1 MEGYAKLA
9 SLMGANP
16 EVAILRRFGAMNAQN
31 LLYFQAE
38 LVALED
44 DLRYYA
50 DQDSAS
56 DDLDRKLYSE
66 CWDYL
71 SKSDDKSSGSD
82 ERAGQQWRT
91 MLRIREKLKEYNEAL
106 LHQTAL
112 AGLQKPNPRD
122 LSFLQQWM
130 ESVSMGNVR
139 LVGQDSDV
147 WSKPDKSDLIA
158 LQARHA
164 DDPLT
169 AWVTNTGVHW
179 WHQVVGKYL
188 RQPEATNWSAN
199 TVSYSQ
205 TGLSRLPSLVGVVL
219 ASLLPI
225 ASIVVLYTISSDLV
239 RLIVIGL
246 FTAGFS
252 TSLKLVTN
260 ARLVDVFTATAAFTA
275 VQVVFVGTNGSAG
288 GNNH

>member
-91 MLRIREKLKEYNEAL
+91 MLRIREKLKEY
-106 LHQTAL
+106 
-112 AGLQKPNPRD
+112 
-122 LSFLQQWM
+122 S
-130 ESVSMGNVR
+130 S
-139 LVGQDSDV
+139 
-147 WSKPDKSDLIA
+147 SKPIQRIYCFSISNFGSS
-158 LQARHA
+158 
-164 DDPLT
+164 T
-169 AWVTNTGVHW
+169 ET
-179 WHQVVGKYL
+179 
-188 RQPEATNWSAN
+188 
-199 TVSYSQ
+199 SQ
-205 TGLSRLPSLVGVVL
+205 TKRFCTRRRSQVFRSPTPEISPFSSNGWNLSQWAMCVWWAKTVMSGQSRINQTSSLYKLGTPTI
-219 ASLLPI
+219 LLRP
-225 ASIVVLYTISSDLV
+225 
-239 RLIVIGL
+239 G
-246 FTAGFS
+246 
-252 TSLKLVTN
+252 
-260 ARLVDVFTATAAFTA
+260 
-275 VQVVFVGTNGSAG
+275 
-288 GNNH
+288 